1 MMTNCKVDAGL
12 RTFINCL
19 SLLIQTL

>member
-1 MMTNCKVDAGL
+1 MTNCKVDAGL